1 MLQSK
6 AKDRKKGV
14 GISRRQAL
22 KGSAAVLSAGLPLA
36 SRSRGPTAVSSVT
49 QTPRNIRISL
59 AAYSMRDELIAGEID
74 LFDFIDWC
82 GEMDLS
88 GVELTSYYFKEG
100 FDRSYLHQL
109 RLRAFHQGISISGTA
124 VGNNLCL
131 PPGSERNQEINHVKR
146 WIDHAAELF
155 APHIRIFAGEV
166 PPGVAKETAII
177 WVADSVKEVLEHA
190 VHRGIVLGLENHG
203 GITARATDHL
213 AICRAVGDH
222 PWFGVN
228 LDTGNFR
235 TNPYGELALVAPYA
249 VNVQFK
255 VEVYQ
260 PDDSKVPIDFERVRK
275 LFLAAG
281 YKGWIALEYES
292 DGDPRVD
299 IPEYVK
305 KLQYLFR
312 SPRRKE

>member
-6 AKDRKKGV
+6 TEHRDRNV

-22 KGSAAVLSAGLPLA
+22 KAGAAAVLSAGLPIA
-36 SRSRGPTAVSSVT
+36 SHGRARAAAASVVP
-49 QTPRNIRISL
+49 TPRNIRISL
-59 AAYSMRDELIAGEID
+59 AAYSMRDALIAGEID

-100 FDRSYLHQL
+100 FDRSYLQQL
-109 RLRAFHQGISISGTA
+109 RLRAFQQGISVSGTA
-124 VGNNLCL
+124 IGNNFCF
-131 PPGSERNQEINHVKR
+131 PPGAERNQQINDVKG

-155 APHIRIFAGEV
+155 APHVRIFAGNV
-166 PPGVAKETAII
+166 PSGVVKETAIT

-190 VHRGIVLGLENHG
+190 AHRGIVLGLENHG
-203 GITARATDHL
+203 GITARAADHL
-213 AICRAVGDH
+213 AICQAVGEH

-235 TNPYGELALVAPYA
+235 TNPYHELVLAAPRA

-260 PDDSKVPIDFERVRK
+260 PDGNKVPIDFERVRR
-275 LFLAAG
+275 LLLSAG

-299 IPEYVK
+299 IPKYVK
-305 KLQYLFR
+305 KLQHLFTT
-312 SPRRKE
+312 